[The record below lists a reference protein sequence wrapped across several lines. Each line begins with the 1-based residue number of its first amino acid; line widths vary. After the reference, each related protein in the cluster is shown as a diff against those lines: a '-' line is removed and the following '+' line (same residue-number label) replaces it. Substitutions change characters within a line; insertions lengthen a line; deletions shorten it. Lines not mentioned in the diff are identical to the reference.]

1 MLEDIII
8 SKVRVKL
15 LTLFLQN
22 PGKIYHVR
30 EITRQIEEE
39 INAVRR
45 ELERMENA
53 SMVASEWR
61 QNRRYYTFRKDYPL
75 FPELSALVAKSMG
88 LGSGIIKNRAKL
100 GKIKYALM
108 SLAFAKGA
116 PSNTTDVD
124 VLLVGNI
131 VLPELTL
138 LVKEEELRRN
148 QEINY
153 TAMTEEEYIFRKRKR
168 DPFLFSILERPR
180 LMLIGSE
187 EEMLKA
193 I

>member
-22 PGKIYHVR
+22 PGKIFHVR
-30 EITRQIEEE
+30 EITRRIEEE

-45 ELERMENA
+45 ELERMEKA

-75 FPELSALVAKSMG
+75 FPELSALVAKSIG
-88 LGSGIIKNRAKL
+88 LGSNIIKNRAKI
-100 GKIKYALM
+100 GKIKYACM
-108 SLAFAKGA
+108 SMAFAKGM
-116 PSNTTDVD
+116 PSNASDVNL
-124 VLLVGNI
+124 LLVGNV

-153 TAMTEEEYIFRKRKR
+153 TAMTEEEFLFRKRKR
-168 DPFLFSILERPR
+168 DPFLVSILEKPR
-180 LMLIGSE
+180 LMLIGNE

>member
-1 MLEDIII
+1 MLEDIIV

-15 LTLFLQN
+15 LTLFLTN
-22 PGKIYHVR
+22 PGKIFHVR
-30 EITRQIEEE
+30 EITRRIEEE

-45 ELERMENA
+45 ELARMEKA
-53 SMVASEWR
+53 GMVDSEWR

-75 FPELSALVAKSMG
+75 FPELSALIAKTIG
-88 LGSGIIKNRAKL
+88 LGADILKNRAKL

-108 SLAFAKGA
+108 SMAFAKGM
-116 PSNTTDVD
+116 PSNQSDVD

-153 TAMTEEEYIFRKRKR
+153 TAMTEEEYLFRKRRR
-168 DPFLFSILERPR
+168 DPFLMSILEKPR
-180 LMLIGSE
+180 LMLIGNE

-193 I
+193 V

>member
-15 LTLFLQN
+15 LTLFLRN
-22 PGKIYHVR
+22 PGKIFHVR
-30 EITRQIEEE
+30 EITRRIEEE

-45 ELERMENA
+45 ELARMEKA
-53 SMVASEWR
+53 GMVTSEWR
-61 QNRRYYTFRKDYPL
+61 QNRRYYSFRKDYPL
-75 FPELSALVAKSMG
+75 FPELSSLIAKTVG
-88 LGSGIIKNRAKL
+88 LGADIIKNRVKL
-100 GKIKYALM
+100 GRVRFALISM
-108 SLAFAKGA
+108 AFAKGM
-116 PSNTTDVD
+116 PSNPNDVD

-138 LVKEEELRRN
+138 LVKEEELKRN

-153 TAMTEEEYIFRKRKR
+153 TAMTEEEYIFRKRRR
-168 DPFLFSILERPR
+168 DPFLMTIIEKPR
-180 LMLIGSE
+180 LMLLGSE